1 MSSKWIIYGLL
12 AIALVIV
19 MNLIGPFK
27 GSVNSDFPDD
37 YQPHD
42 LNELTPCPDSPNC
55 VRLTIAMEAEPE
67 QLFSSSI
74 DVLRTMNAKEL
85 DTDSDSLRIDA
96 VFKIPVFG
104 FRDDLQ
110 IRFTDGESDGETHL
124 HLSSRSRTGQSD
136 LGVNRRRV
144 NSFLSMLR
152 SKL

>member
-27 GSVNSDFPDD
+27 GTVNSDFPDE
-37 YQPHD
+37 YQPRD
-42 LNELTPCPDSPNC
+42 SNEIAPCPGSPNC
-55 VRLTIAMEAEPE
+55 VRLTIPMEAESE
-67 QLFSSSI
+67 QLFSSSV
-74 DVLRTMNAKEL
+74 DVLRAMDATEL
-85 DTDSDSLRIDA
+85 ETDSDSLRIDA
-96 VFKIPVFG
+96 VFQIPVFG

-110 IRFTDGESDGETHL
+110 IRFSDGESFL

-144 NSFLSMLR
+144 NSFLSTLR